1 MLYYGHML
9 KLAFHYNEHMPRNKS
24 HRCIDFDPEVTY
36 FKPRGIPMKMLEEI
50 KLERDE
56 LEAIRLRNFEGHYQ
70 KQAAEKM
77 KVSRQTFG
85 RILESA
91 HKKIAEALING
102 KAIRIENE
110 L

>member
-1 MLYYGHML
+1 
-9 KLAFHYNEHMPRNKS
+9 MPRNKS

-50 KLERDE
+50 ILERDE
-56 LEAIRLRNFEGHYQ
+56 LEAIRLRNFEGLYQ
-70 KQAAEKM
+70 EQAAEKM
-77 KVSRQTFG
+77 KISRQTFG

-91 HKKIAEALING
+91 HRKIAEALING

>member
-1 MLYYGHML
+1 
-9 KLAFHYNEHMPRNKS
+9 MPRNKL

-56 LEAIRLRNFEGHYQ
+56 LEAIRLRNFEGLYQ
-70 KQAAEKM
+70 EQAAEKM
-77 KVSRQTFG
+77 EISRQTFG

-91 HKKIAEALING
+91 QKKIADSLING
-102 KAIRIENE
+102 KAIRIENK